1 MGYGQIDG
9 RNKKEYDHRKVPDPS
24 LIPEDKP
31 SDRLNRRMKKIFD
44 EARKKEAAEED
55 GKEL

>member
-1 MGYGQIDG
+1 MGYRQTDG
-9 RNKKEYDHRKVPDPS
+9 RNKKEYDHRKVPDPL
-24 LIPEDKP
+24 LIPEDKL

-44 EARKKEAAEED
+44 EAKKKEAAEED